1 MSSPTYPQAAQLEH
15 AMTLD
20 VLIDQGE
27 VLGRCADGYRVNYP
41 ILGGTFEGRGVSGR
55 ILPGG
60 ADTYRLRPDGVGELD
75 ARYSLMSADGDLI
88 NIHNIGLLSLT
99 EQGKVMESR
108 DIWPVPEAEYH
119 CTCTPRF
126 QVAEGALSWLGQQ
139 TFIGRVHYP
148 SADRVLIHCFA
159 LPAGC

>member
-1 MSSPTYPQAAQLEH
+1 
-15 AMTLD
+15 MTLD

-75 ARYSLMSADGDLI
+75 ARYSLMSADGSLI
-88 NIHNIGLLSLT
+88 NIHNTGLLLLS
-99 EQGKVMESR
+99 EHGKALENR
-108 DIWPVPEAEYH
+108 DIWPLPETEYH

-139 TFIGRVHYP
+139 VLIGRVHYP

-159 LPAGC
+159 LQTGR